1 MAKKTYKKE
10 KVVEKAI
17 VEDEPVKVIEEAAP
31 EPVAKQ
37 PFRRL
42 VAAGGEEWYVDADG
56 KKFED

>member
-10 KVVEKAI
+10 EVVEKA
-17 VEDEPVKVIEEAAP
+17 IEEAAP

-56 KKFED
+56 NKLED